1 MDDRLLVEALRARD
15 PGALA
20 SVYDAYAARLY
31 AYCWFRLTDDE
42 AAQVALRDTF
52 IVAEAHADRL
62 QDTGAFL
69 PWLFALARAECARRP
84 EAAEAQPDLPT
95 GLPGQTDQ
103 KMLAWRAVQALEPL
117 PREAL
122 ELEARHRLP
131 AAQVA
136 LVLDLPE
143 RQTLEVLAD
152 AKGDLRRA
160 LTVEILSRLGP
171 EGCSGR
177 ADLLAARVAGEL
189 DANVRANLLAHV
201 KACPECAGHRPTDAI
216 SPTKIFASVPCASPP
231 ASLRAKVMGCFT
243 DPDLVGYRLFVATRS
258 TDFNALGFPG
268 NPAPEPVEEAPSQ
281 NGWWRKVLVVGV
293 LSGGLVAGTT
303 FVGWMVGDPRHE
315 VRTIASGGSPTNR
328 PTPSETVDDRPR
340 PPVPRHGLL
349 SATFPAGAYASAT
362 PEPIA
367 TPPVVPP
374 VPMPQ
379 SIEQGGVS
387 AEPGGPGRL
396 TVSPLRL
403 HIGAGSDGELKLAA
417 DDDLVWRAKVKGP
430 IKLSEPSGSLAKDEK
445 AVVKVKVFRSA
456 KAGRGAIRFGGV
468 SVTVTWDAANAAQ
481 GPSLA
486 PSVPSL
492 DGPLPQAPVT
502 TDPTA
507 TPAPTAVAPPG
518 GPQTGEPAPEV
529 SPSDCP
535 PEEDED
541 HDADAKGGG
550 KGAGKEGA
558 AGSWT
563 SPTSLFFGIG

>member
-31 AYCWFRLTDDE
+31 AYCWFRLTDAE

-62 QDTGAFL
+62 QDPEAFL

-84 EAAEAQPDLPT
+84 EAASAYADPPSAE
-95 GLPGQTDQ
+95 PGRRDMDQ
-103 KMLAWRAVQALEPL
+103 KMLAWRAVRALDPL

-131 AAQVA
+131 AAHVA
-136 LVLDLPE
+136 LVLDQPE
-143 RQTLEVLAD
+143 RQTVELLTD

-160 LTVEILSRLGP
+160 LTVEILTHLGP
-171 EGCSGR
+171 AGCAGR

-201 KACPECAGHRPTDAI
+201 RACPECAGHRPTDAI
-216 SPTKIFASVPCASPP
+216 SPTKIFATVPCASAP
-231 ASLRAKVMGCFT
+231 ASLRAKVLSCFT

-268 NPAPEPVEEAPSQ
+268 RAVPEPVVVAPAR
-281 NGWWRKVLVVGV
+281 GRWWRKVLVVGV

-303 FVGWMVGDPRHE
+303 FVGWLVGDPRQD
-315 VRTIASGGSPTNR
+315 VRTIASGGSPTPR

-349 SATFPAGAYASAT
+349 TATFPAGAYESAT

-367 TPPVVPP
+367 TPQQAPP
-374 VPMPQ
+374 VPTPQ
-379 SIEQGGVS
+379 SVQQGGVS

-403 HIGAGSDGELKLAA
+403 DIGSGSDGELKLEA
-417 DDDLVWRAKVKGP
+417 DGDLVWRAKVKGP
-430 IKLSEPSGSLAKDEK
+430 LKLSEPSGELAKDEK
-445 AVVKVKVFRSA
+445 ATVKVKVFRSA
-456 KAGRGAIRFGGV
+456 KAGRGLIRIGGV
-468 SVTVTWDAANAAQ
+468 TVTVTWDAAAPTQ
-481 GPSLA
+481 SPSLGPSAPSTGGPL
-486 PSVPSL
+486 PSVP
-492 DGPLPQAPVT
+492 LPTEPN
-502 TDPTA
+502 A
-507 TPAPTAVAPPG
+507 TPAPTAVPPSPGEGAPP
-518 GPQTGEPAPEV
+518 TGVPVPEPT
-529 SPSDCP
+529 PSDCP
-535 PEEDED
+535 PEDED
-541 HDADAKGGG
+541 DASDDDLKF
-550 KGAGKEGA
+550 
-558 AGSWT
+558 GSW
-563 SPTSLFFGIG
+563 SSATSLSLRVR

>member
-31 AYCWFRLTDDE
+31 AYCWFRLADAE

-62 QDTGAFL
+62 QDSGAFL

-84 EAAEAQPDLPT
+84 EAAEPQPDPPV
-95 GLPGQTDQ
+95 GDPDQPDTDQ
-103 KMLAWRAVQALEPL
+103 KMLAWRAVQALDPL

-131 AAQVA
+131 ASHVA
-136 LVLDLPE
+136 LVLDQPE

-171 EGCSGR
+171 VGCSGR

-216 SPTKIFASVPCASPP
+216 SPTKIFAMVPCAAPP

-268 NPAPEPVEEAPSQ
+268 CAAPEPVEEEPSRR
-281 NGWWRKVLVVGV
+281 GWWRKVLVVGV

-315 VRTIASGGSPTNR
+315 VRTIASGGSPTSR

-349 SATFPAGAYASAT
+349 SATFPAGAYGSAT

-367 TPPVVPP
+367 TPQAVPP
-374 VPMPQ
+374 VPTPQ
-379 SIEQGGVS
+379 SVGQGGV
-387 AEPGGPGRL
+387 APEPGGPGRL
-396 TVSPLRL
+396 KVWPLRL
-403 HIGAGSDGELKLAA
+403 HIGSGSDGELKLEA

-430 IKLSEPSGSLAKDEK
+430 IKLSEPSGELTKDER
-445 AVVKVKVFRSA
+445 ATVKVKVLRSA
-456 KAGRGAIRFGGV
+456 KAGKGVIRFGGV
-468 SVTVTWDAANAAQ
+468 TVKVTWDAATTAQ
-481 GPSLA
+481 SPSLT
-486 PSVPSL
+486 PSVPSPE
-492 DGPLPQAPVT
+492 GPLPQVPLPIE
-502 TDPTA
+502 PTA
-507 TPAPTAVAPPG
+507 SPAPTAVVPPDGDGSPAG
-518 GPQTGEPAPEV
+518 GPAPEV

-535 PEEDED
+535 PEEADD
-541 HDADAKGGG
+541 HGDKDDDGDKGG
-550 KGAGKEGA
+550 KF
-558 AGSWT
+558 GSWT
-563 SPTSLFFGIG
+563 APTSLSFGVG